1 MPKVKDCYIERDVSW
16 MYFNHRILE
25 EAEKEYIPLL
35 ERVSFLG
42 IYSNNLDEFFRV
54 RVASLNRL
62 SENRHI
68 DKQTL
73 EKIRCSLKTINKLN
87 ATYAAEYTMAI
98 DRVESELRLH
108 GIRLLKEN
116 ELNEEQQHF
125 LTELFYNKLNGS
137 INPIWLSEIKDLAVF
152 EDNRIYLAVEKT
164 EVESQKK
171 KYAIVKVPDRAIGRW
186 VRLPKSDGYD
196 NIMYLDDVVRF
207 CLPLVFIGFKESTF
221 RAYSFKFT
229 KDAEMDLDNYADY
242 GTLEKIAAGVNSRRR
257 GSAVRVIYDGSMP
270 KGILKQI
277 RK

>member
-171 KYAIVKVPDRAIGRW
+171 KYAIVKVPVGCDSPNQMGMTTLCTSTMWFASACLWSSSVLRRAPSGPTPSSSLRMPRW
-186 VRLPKSDGYD
+186 
-196 NIMYLDDVVRF
+196 
-207 CLPLVFIGFKESTF
+207 
-221 RAYSFKFT
+221 
-229 KDAEMDLDNYADY
+229 
-242 GTLEKIAAGVNSRRR
+242 TLTTMPTTELWRR
-257 GSAVRVIYDGSMP
+257 
-270 KGILKQI
+270 
-277 RK
+277 